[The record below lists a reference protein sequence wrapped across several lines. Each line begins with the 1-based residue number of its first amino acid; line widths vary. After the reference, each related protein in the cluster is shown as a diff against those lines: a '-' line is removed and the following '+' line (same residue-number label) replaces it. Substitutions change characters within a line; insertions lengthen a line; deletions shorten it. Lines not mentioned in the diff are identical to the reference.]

1 MNISSGPIT
10 RPVKFLLY
18 GVEGIGKTT
27 LISQLAGHRILFLDT
42 ESGTLDVNL
51 ERVSIDSKARFDA
64 VVKWLLTE
72 QHDFDTAVVDTV
84 TGLEPMIEATIL
96 KAKKK
101 SAMADFEYGKGSVYL
116 REEFDSILYLQLDE
130 LLRRGINVALIGHSR
145 VNRFQDPS
153 QLEGWDRY
161 ELAMDKRVAETLRQ
175 WADHVLFCNWDHQ
188 VTDNERGESRGIGG
202 TRRQLFTTHTAA
214 YDAKNRAGLPAKLE
228 WKPESIA
235 PLFSG
240 APRPAAEPEP
250 ADNGNQ
256 AHREAFKN
264 LLQVIKADQWSPEDL
279 NAFFKS
285 RFPAFELSGN
295 VDAVPLEYIKRAI
308 NHPQAFIVTINEFI
322 AAANDHGATA
332 QTQPA

>member
-1 MNISSGPIT
+1 MDISSGPIT

-27 LISQLAGHRILFLDT
+27 LISQLAGHRTIFLDT
-42 ESGTLDVNL
+42 EAGTLDVDL
-51 ERVSIDSKARFDA
+51 ERISIDSKARFDA
-64 VVKWLLTE
+64 VIKWLLTE
-72 QHDFDTAVVDTV
+72 QHDFDTAVLDTV

-96 KAKKK
+96 KTKKK

-202 TRRQLFTTHTAA
+202 TKRQLFTIHTAA

-235 PLFSG
+235 PLFTG
-240 APRPAAEPEP
+240 AAKVEPKP
-250 ADNGNQ
+250 ADNGEQ

-264 LLQVIKADQWSPEDL
+264 LLQVIKADQWRPEDL

-295 VDAVPLEYIKRAI
+295 LDAVPLEYIKRAI
-308 NHPQAFIVTINEFI
+308 DHSQAFIVTINEFI
-322 AAANDHGATA
+322 AAHAKNHDSPDE
-332 QTQPA
+332 TQPA